1 MTIVEQLVSIYYNEE
16 PWQKNLMTYDSAFRY
31 HKMRY
36 ENGDIHTYE
45 EDGVVLGYYERY
57 FVRDTCI
64 LYNVWVR
71 SDKRQGKVF
80 KSLYRHFFK
89 TMPKNIKEI
98 VGQKQKL
105 GGKLVKEKINK
116 EKHYGKR

>member
-1 MTIVEQLVSIYYNEE
+1 MTIAQQLTRIYFDQET
-16 PWQKNLMTYDSAFRY
+16 WHTHRMTYDSALRY
-31 HKMRY
+31 HKTRY

-45 EDGVVLGYYERY
+45 EDGEVIAYFERY
-57 FVRDTCI
+57 FVRNTCI

-89 TMPKNIKEI
+89 TMPKNITEI
-98 VGQKQKL
+98 VGNKQKL
-105 GGKLVKEKINK
+105 GGKLVKEVINK
-116 EKHYGKR
+116 EKYYGLK